1 MTKPKLLTQVRNILR
16 MKHYSYRTEKT
27 YIHWIKRF
35 IFFNNKRH
43 PDLLGE
49 KEINAFLSHLAV
61 KEQVSASTQD
71 LALNSIVFLYKQV
84 LQKDMGDFG
93 AFIRAK
99 KPKHIPVVLTQN
111 EVKLILSHIHGVAWL
126 MVSLLY
132 GSGLRHIEC
141 LRLRVKDIDFGY
153 HQIIV
158 RDGKGSKDRVT
169 VLPEKLIKPLSL
181 QLNKAKLLHQEDL
194 ENGFGSVA
202 LPDSLSKKY
211 PNAPYEWKW
220 QYVFP
225 SVKLSIDPRSG
236 VKRRHHLHQTLLP
249 RKIRKAAQKA
259 HVNKRITT
267 HTFRHSFAT
276 HLLENGYDIRTV
288 QELLGHKDVRTTMIY
303 THVLNRGG
311 RGVKSPLDF

>member
-61 KEQVSASTQD
+61 KEHVSASTQD
-71 LALNSIVFLYKQV
+71 LALNSIVFLYKHV

-93 AFIRAK
+93 EFIRAK
-99 KPKHIPVVLTQN
+99 KPKHIPVVLTQD

-169 VLPEKLIKPLSL
+169 VMPDKLIKPLSL

-194 ENGFGSVA
+194 EDGFGSVA
-202 LPDSLSKKY
+202 LPYALSKKY

-225 SVKLSIDPRSG
+225 SVKFSIDPRSSA
-236 VKRRHHLHQTLLP
+236 KRRHHLHQTLLP
-249 RKIRKAAQKA
+249 RKIQQAAQKA
-259 HVNKRITT
+259 HVTKRITT

-303 THVLNRGG
+303 THVLKQGG
-311 RGVKSPLDF
+311 MGVKSPLDF